1 MGDKLSS
8 PNRTITRGAIFLC
21 ALSCLCVCLK
31 AVNIIAWSWWLVLS
45 PILILA
51 LAVILFWAIA
61 LWLGAHVQ

>member
-1 MGDKLSS
+1 MADKLSS
-8 PNRTITRGAIFLC
+8 PNRTIRRGAIFLC

-51 LAVILFWAIA
+51 LAVILF
-61 LWLGAHVQ
+61 